1 MQAITFVTNLESYN
15 LKKTLIITEKG
26 DTPLYRFALKRGISV
41 LEHDPNIGGRYS
53 AFSIVGLIP
62 TLMAGVDAE
71 AVCLG
76 ASEVLKNAIETDNV
90 EEIPSVLGAAVSIA
104 LYREKAINISV
115 LMPYSD
121 KLNKFTLWYRQLWAE
136 SLGKRGLGIT
146 PVPALG
152 SVDQHS
158 QLQLYL
164 DGPRDKMISIISP
177 NYLGVGPDIDPTL
190 SNQTGLEYL
199 ADCTV
204 GDVISAEK
212 KITTE
217 TIISQGIP
225 VRTFEIDSVDESTV
239 GALMMHYM
247 LETVIAARLLDVNPF
262 NQPAVEEGKNL
273 VRTYLRGLK

>member
-1 MQAITFVTNLESYN
+1 M
-15 LKKTLIITEKG
+15 
-26 DTPLYRFALKRGISV
+26 
-41 LEHDPNIGGRYS
+41 
-53 AFSIVGLIP
+53 
-62 TLMAGVDAE
+62 
-71 AVCLG
+71 
-76 ASEVLKNAIETDNV
+76 
-90 EEIPSVLGAAVSIA
+90 

-121 KLNKFTLWYRQLWAE
+121 QLNKFTLWYRQLWAE
-136 SLGKRGLGIT
+136 SLGKRGVGIT
-146 PVPALG
+146 PVPAMG
-152 SVDQHS
+152 SLDQHS

-177 NYLGVGPDIDPTL
+177 NYFGVGPGIDQML
-190 SNQTGLEYL
+190 SNQTGVEFL

-204 GDVISAEK
+204 GDVISAEQ

-217 TIISQGIP
+217 TIISKGIP

-262 NQPAVEEGKNL
+262 NQPAVEEGKDL
-273 VRTYLRGLK
+273 VRKYLRGLK